1 MCAGFINREHGD
13 FSTLMRFISLL
24 NSLFHFCNQN
34 MCELFSGGLENWV
47 VNGSSFVV
55 FEVVRLDTNQSS
67 ELPNFLFPSCGD
79 PQPFGDLCS
88 QRCEGQNL
96 RWNLKYVDQR
106 YGLSWTHTPSCPG
119 HPPYYL
125 QKSTISFLGEGAF
138 QTGNSLNQNFVSVF
152 LGRGFFHF
160 LEKIFHWGLPFVE
173 DHWVCLNWKNFFWQD
188 LYVGWGSQ
196 TRKGISPCSAESPF
210 FR

>member
-1 MCAGFINREHGD
+1 
-13 FSTLMRFISLL
+13 
-24 NSLFHFCNQN
+24 

-55 FEVVRLDTNQSS
+55 FEVVRLDTNHSS
-67 ELPNFLFPSCGD
+67 ELLNFLFPSCVWSGKD
-79 PQPFGDLCS
+79 PQLFGDLCS

-96 RWNLKYVDQR
+96 RWNLKYADQR

-125 QKSTISFLGEGAF
+125 QKSAISFLGEGRF
-138 QTGNSLNQNFVSVF
+138 QNGNSLKQNFVSMF

-160 LEKIFHWGLPFVE
+160 HFLEKTFHWGLPFVE
-173 DHWVCLNWKNFFWQD
+173 HHCWVCLNWKNFFWQD
-188 LYVGWGSQ
+188 LYVGWGSR
-196 TRKGISPCSAESPF
+196 TRKGI
-210 FR
+210 